1 MARIVQFSEAV
12 SLAIHSMV
20 LVAQSK
26 GAINANEIAE
36 RTGASRNHLAK
47 VMQQLV
53 KHGFLSSCRGPNGG
67 FALKRPPEKITIL
80 QIFECVEGKIET
92 DGCPLDHQIC
102 AFDECLLG
110 TIAAKVSEEFKTYF
124 KNHTLRSFMKKNPD
138 EKLRCKGVF

>member
-20 LVAQSK
+20 LVAQSN

-67 FALKRPPEKITIL
+67 FKLKRPPEKITIL
-80 QIFECVEGKIET
+80 QIFECVEGKLESE
-92 DGCPLDHQIC
+92 GCPLEHQIC

-110 TIAAKVSEEFKTYF
+110 EMACKVTEDFRTYF
-124 KNHTLRSFMKKNPD
+124 KTRTLASYTKHS
-138 EKLRCKGVF
+138 EKPKCKRISK